1 MKNFGILHNTFY
13 EIYGFDILIDTNDK
27 PWLIEVNYNPSLESY
42 SMIDKVVKTSVYSD
56 MLNTIGLLSYSHID
70 ERTFENECKYNNL
83 LEQIVEESICELDR
97 FHGGFE
103 IVFPRKSN
111 IDRFGK
117 LFINPGEK
125 NLALWEQIKE
135 RDIF

>member
-1 MKNFGILHNTFY
+1 
-13 EIYGFDILIDTNDK
+13 
-27 PWLIEVNYNPSLESY
+27 
-42 SMIDKVVKTSVYSD
+42 MIDKVVKTSVYSD